1 MGARHPSA
9 ARHPPGFGFATV
21 DANPTTRAWLVT
33 LEAEAHA
40 LAGNEAASLRALDQA
55 ETIVGGAGE
64 EDAARRPRVAFFDRA
79 RLVGERGVA
88 LARLGRPADARQ
100 VLEAALG
107 SLDPEM
113 VKIRPRLIRP
123 QHAAVATGRGSTA
136 TPCPDL
142 ELASP
147 RINHHQAAEDEK
159 WLLSGGQ
166 LGASRRAWRVWV
178 TRVGNTRQRRGWM
191 MGKYVQLGAV
201 KTWYDEHGSG
211 QPLVLLHGG
220 LVDARWFE
228 PNLAPLAERFHVY
241 IPERRGHGHTPD
253 VPGPIT
259 YQLMADDTIAFLDT
273 VVGEAADLV
282 GHSDGAFVAMLVAM
296 QRPELVNRLVMI
308 SGGFN
313 KSGDADP
320 DMEWDVDQI
329 AQFLGPA
336 YGEVSPDGID
346 HFKVVA
352 TKIGEMAA
360 VEPNLQASELAKVT
374 QRALV
379 MFSDDDL
386 VTLTHTVEMYDALPN
401 AELAVVP
408 GTSHFLTQ
416 EKPHLVNAIVLD
428 FLTNEPVPTIAGI
441 RRAPAAQ

>member
-1 MGARHPSA
+1 
-9 ARHPPGFGFATV
+9 
-21 DANPTTRAWLVT
+21 
-33 LEAEAHA
+33 
-40 LAGNEAASLRALDQA
+40 
-55 ETIVGGAGE
+55 
-64 EDAARRPRVAFFDRA
+64 
-79 RLVGERGVA
+79 
-88 LARLGRPADARQ
+88 
-100 VLEAALG
+100 
-107 SLDPEM
+107 
-113 VKIRPRLIRP
+113 
-123 QHAAVATGRGSTA
+123 
-136 TPCPDL
+136 
-142 ELASP
+142 
-147 RINHHQAAEDEK
+147 
-159 WLLSGGQ
+159 
-166 LGASRRAWRVWV
+166 
-178 TRVGNTRQRRGWM
+178 M

-220 LVDARWFE
+220 LVDARWFA

-241 IPERRGHGHTPD
+241 TPERRGHGHTPD

-282 GHSDGAFVAMLVAM
+282 GRSDGAFVAMLVAM

-313 KSGDADP
+313 KSGEANP

-346 HFKVVA
+346 HFKVMA

-374 QRALV
+374 QRSLV

-386 VTLTHTVEMYDALPN
+386 VTLTHAVEMYDALPN
-401 AELAVVP
+401 AELAVVA

>member
-1 MGARHPSA
+1 
-9 ARHPPGFGFATV
+9 
-21 DANPTTRAWLVT
+21 
-33 LEAEAHA
+33 
-40 LAGNEAASLRALDQA
+40 
-55 ETIVGGAGE
+55 
-64 EDAARRPRVAFFDRA
+64 
-79 RLVGERGVA
+79 
-88 LARLGRPADARQ
+88 
-100 VLEAALG
+100 
-107 SLDPEM
+107 
-113 VKIRPRLIRP
+113 
-123 QHAAVATGRGSTA
+123 
-136 TPCPDL
+136 
-142 ELASP
+142 
-147 RINHHQAAEDEK
+147 
-159 WLLSGGQ
+159 
-166 LGASRRAWRVWV
+166 
-178 TRVGNTRQRRGWM
+178 
-191 MGKYVQLGAV
+191 VQLGAV

-228 PNLAPLAERFHVY
+228 PNLAPLVERFHVY

-253 VPGPIT
+253 VPGRIT

-313 KSGDADP
+313 KSGDAVP
-320 DMEWDVDQI
+320 DAEWDVDQI

-360 VEPNLQASELAKVT
+360 VEPTLQASELVKVT

-386 VTLTHTVEMYDALPN
+386 VTMTHVVEMYDALPN